1 MEEKKIYWGIS
12 KDLQADVRYEP
23 NACRGYVMDVSL
35 GCPNQCIYCL
45 FSPLEMMAYRLYDS
59 SYTSEIIPL
68 KLDKFLAREKFPPFV
83 YMCYASDP
91 FGNARITQS
100 TITVLE
106 KLLAHGTYV
115 GLVTKGIINDEVL
128 EVMRKRPELIAV
140 QVGITNTDDERN
152 RIIEPG
158 APSYKE
164 RLDNIKR
171 LQDIPNL
178 GFLTVRIDP
187 MLPLIDD
194 TTENVEQILHD
205 ASSLGA
211 RESVIGYIILTRDMK
226 NKLEKNPFTKE
237 SALAL
242 TEKAKTISQQELFS
256 IPFEKKVEKLSEFE
270 KICNRYGMKMAVCGC
285 KEEEMKKTSFEWVC
299 HPFNRERREEWA
311 SQTDF
316 HLETSH
322 FNLS

>member
-1 MEEKKIYWGIS
+1 MEEKKNFWGIT

-35 GCPNQCIYCL
+35 GCPNRCIYCL
-45 FSPLEMMAYRLYDS
+45 FSPLEMMAYQLYDS
-59 SYTSEIIPL
+59 SYKDEVIPL

-91 FGNARITQS
+91 FGNAAITES
-100 TITVLE
+100 TVTVLD
-106 KLLAHGTYV
+106 KLLAHGTHV
-115 GLVTKGIINDEVL
+115 AIVTKGIVDGEVL
-128 EVMRKRPELIAV
+128 EVIRKRPELVGV
-140 QVGITNTDDERN
+140 QVGITSTDDKRN
-152 RIIEPG
+152 EIIEPG
-158 APSYKE
+158 APSYK
-164 RLDNIKR
+164 KR
-171 LQDIPNL
+171 LENIMRLKDIPNL

-194 TTENVEQILHD
+194 TTENVERILHD

-211 RESVIGYIILTRDMK
+211 KESVIGYIILTRDMK
-226 NKLEKNPFTKE
+226 NKLEINPFTKE
-237 SALAL
+237 SALAV

-256 IPFEKKVEKLSEFE
+256 IPFEKKVEKLSQFE
-270 KICNRYGMKMAVCGC
+270 KISNQYGMKMAVCGC

-299 HPFNRERREEWA
+299 HPFNREKREELA
-311 SQTDF
+311 PQTDF

-322 FNLS
+322 FN